1 MFEFHDGQMV
11 DFSHAFPKS
20 ILNILDYEDYDSE
33 CNVLL
38 INAWI
43 GWDGAGSYKQFSN
56 SDIDTNTRNLINGNF
71 DLLYMMTRLVMTRKV
86 NVMTRQI
93 NSF

>member
-1 MFEFHDGQMV
+1 MFEFHNGQMV

-20 ILNILDYEDYDSE
+20 VLNILDYEDYDSE
-33 CNVLL
+33 CNILL

-56 SDIDTNTRNLINGNF
+56 SDIDTNTRNLINGNH
-71 DLLYMMTRLVMTRKV
+71 DLL
-86 NVMTRQI
+86 
-93 NSF
+93 

>member
-20 ILNILDYEDYDSE
+20 VLNILDYEDYDSE

-56 SDIDTNTRNLINGNF
+56 SDIDINTRNLINGNYDF
-71 DLLYMMTRLVMTRKV
+71 LQMMTRLVVCKTRKV
-86 NVMTRQI
+86 NILTR
-93 NSF
+93 